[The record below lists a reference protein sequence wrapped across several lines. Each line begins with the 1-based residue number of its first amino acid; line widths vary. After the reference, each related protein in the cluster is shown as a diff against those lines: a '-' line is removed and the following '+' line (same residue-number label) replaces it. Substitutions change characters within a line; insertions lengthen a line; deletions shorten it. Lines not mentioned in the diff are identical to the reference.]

1 MQYGV
6 LSSRVA
12 RKLRVRIG
20 LNGVEVTRPT
30 GKTSSDVESFLTA
43 RTPWVLDQLRRVER
57 LRNVRRPERIL
68 AGQILFRGVPTPIRL
83 EQSRTR
89 AHGNKVAILNG
100 EIVIRRGEGSRTPP
114 ARSLERWLR
123 KQAHDAIETNLAAV
137 AARLKQIPARVY
149 VMGQRTKWG
158 TCSARRNL
166 SFN

>member
-1 MQYGV
+1 VQYGV